1 MPNLNRAMLIGHM
14 GKDAELSYT
23 ASGSPVMKFS
33 LAVSENRKKGDE
45 WVSET
50 EWFNIVQWGDAAERA
65 SEYLR
70 KGNAVYVEGKLKTRT
85 WDKNDGTKGYMTEVI
100 ADKVFSLEK
109 REAGGQTYTRKQSTP
124 AEQSEID
131 DLPFE

>member
-1 MPNLNRAMLIGHM
+1 MPNLNKIMLMGHM
-14 GKDAELSYT
+14 GKDAELQYL
-23 ASGSPVMKFS
+23 ASGSPIMKFS
-33 LAVSENRKKGDE
+33 LAVSENRKKGDKWE
-45 WVSET
+45 SET
-50 EWFNIVQWGDAAERA
+50 EWFNVTQFGDQAERA

-109 REAGGQTYTRKQSTP
+109 REKDGQTYIRKSTS
-124 AEQSEID
+124 AEEVEVD

>member
-1 MPNLNRAMLIGHM
+1 MPNLNKIMLMGHM
-14 GKDAELSYT
+14 GKDAELQYL
-23 ASGSPVMKFS
+23 ASGSPIMKFS
-33 LAVSENRKKGDE
+33 LAVSENRKKGDKWE
-45 WVSET
+45 SET
-50 EWFNIVQWGDAAERA
+50 EWFNVTQFGDQAERA

-109 REAGGQTYTRKQSTP
+109 REKDGQTYTRKSTP
-124 AEQSEID
+124 AEETEVD